1 MFGFL
6 KRRLVAKV
14 EDWERREIARLQQK
28 SRRLKEELER
38 KTGKPVQLTSEQR
51 ALLAE
56 KAKGIDP
63 EILKQISEYLGLMI
77 PVLFMKPMD
86 LNPRPTRILC
96 FITLCP
102 RSNTALLLCRYLQN
116 YVL

>member
-14 EDWERREIARLQQK
+14 EDWQRREIARLQQK

-56 KAKGIDP
+56 KAKEIAP
-63 EILKQISEYLGLMI
+63 EMLKQISVFDPEEFTTS
-77 PVLFMKPMD
+77 PAEND
-86 LNPRPTRILC
+86 STEN
-96 FITLCP
+96 
-102 RSNTALLLCRYLQN
+102 RS
-116 YVL
+116 

>member
-6 KRRLVAKV
+6 KRWLVAKV
-14 EDWERREIARLQQK
+14 EDWQRREIARLQQK

-38 KTGKPVQLTSEQR
+38 KTGKPVQLTSEQS

-63 EILKQISEYLGLMI
+63 EMLKQISVFDLEE
-77 PVLFMKPMD
+77 FMPPLAEND
-86 LNPRPTRILC
+86 STEN
-96 FITLCP
+96 
-102 RSNTALLLCRYLQN
+102 RS
-116 YVL
+116 